1 MMSQNAD
8 LRDKVCIVGIG
19 ETAYTRGTD
28 KTALELSLEASMAA
42 ITDAGIKPELID
54 AVILPGGAGG
64 GGTAGDFIAN
74 LGLPD
79 LHYTTSLQE
88 MGGAMCVAAL
98 ECAATA
104 LVGGIASYALIPLCC
119 RFYSGRKARQLN
131 SDPGSGLQ
139 SAETIRDYYAP
150 FGVGAP
156 PQHYAWMAHRYMQ
169 LYGITH
175 EQLGAVAVTMRK
187 HAQLHP
193 NAVMRGKPMDLADY
207 LASRWVSFPYR
218 LLDCCLETDGAG
230 AVLVTTTD
238 RARDL
243 RKSPIYLSGIASGH
257 PNPPHDLPNRPD
269 ILKMGLDFC
278 APRAFEMA
286 GMKPADMD
294 FAEIYDCF
302 TGQMMLQ
309 IESAGLCK
317 RGEGGGFVEGGR
329 IELGG
334 ELPINTHGGLLSQ
347 AHNSGMNHLIEAVAQ
362 LRHEADAR
370 QVKEAEV
377 GLVTGWG
384 GHGHG
389 SAAVLRR

>member
-28 KTALELSLEASMAA
+28 KSALELSLDASMAA
-42 ITDAGIKPELID
+42 IADAGIKPELID

-156 PQHYAWMAHRYMQ
+156 PPQHYAWMAQ
-169 LYGITH
+169 
-175 EQLGAVAVTMRK
+175 
-187 HAQLHP
+187 
-193 NAVMRGKPMDLADY
+193 
-207 LASRWVSFPYR
+207 
-218 LLDCCLETDGAG
+218 
-230 AVLVTTTD
+230 
-238 RARDL
+238 
-243 RKSPIYLSGIASGH
+243 
-257 PNPPHDLPNRPD
+257 
-269 ILKMGLDFC
+269 
-278 APRAFEMA
+278 
-286 GMKPADMD
+286 
-294 FAEIYDCF
+294 
-302 TGQMMLQ
+302 
-309 IESAGLCK
+309 
-317 RGEGGGFVEGGR
+317 
-329 IELGG
+329 
-334 ELPINTHGGLLSQ
+334 
-347 AHNSGMNHLIEAVAQ
+347 
-362 LRHEADAR
+362 
-370 QVKEAEV
+370 
-377 GLVTGWG
+377 
-384 GHGHG
+384 
-389 SAAVLRR
+389 